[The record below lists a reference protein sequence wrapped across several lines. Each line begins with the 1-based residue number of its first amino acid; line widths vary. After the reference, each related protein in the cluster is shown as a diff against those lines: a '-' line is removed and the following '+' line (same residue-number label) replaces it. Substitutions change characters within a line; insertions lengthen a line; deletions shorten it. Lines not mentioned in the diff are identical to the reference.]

1 MCAACR
7 AILAWEFTLISVMVL
22 RIPNERGQNID
33 GLMKITSPDEWWQDR
48 VAAATG

>member
-1 MCAACR
+1 VRCLPR
-7 AILAWEFTLISVMVL
+7 DPRLGFHLDL
-22 RIPNERGQNID
+22 RDGAGIPNERGQNID